1 MSEIEVKH
9 DINKNYLIVHG
20 HQEDDYMVQM
30 LAGNKIKGFLDMEVR
45 EIDNEREYYYDITGK
60 ENLPQKTA
68 REAWKYEEVVTL
80 VAGVLEAVGKA
91 REYLL
96 SEEHFLLLP
105 EYIYRDIDSGQVF
118 LCYAWSESRNINEQ
132 FTQLFSYFLNAVD
145 YEDEQAVKLVYQLY
159 DVSREEQC
167 TLQRLWSVFETAN
180 PVSASMNYKEEKV
193 QNSEDFIAE
202 GRKNKLLK
210 GKARLEKKEENGS
223 RLVEEKKGRVRKLKP
238 EREELSFLEKIQ
250 TLLDRMSSEQKESD
264 GIKIDNKIPIK
275 KNKIVTTQTGII
287 AKKAEISEKVTPTN
301 LEKGKVSVTGKKKTG
316 VSYVRED
323 MVKMSPRSAEHT
335 QHTKQ
340 NQTVCNL
347 AEKERGGV
355 QKVYHCHL
363 LPEDEKQTTI
373 SMAEFPF
380 YIGRC
385 QKDTNGLKE
394 MTSISRM
401 HCKIEQSEGKYYVSD
416 LHSTNGTYVN
426 RIKLTEGNKKELKDG
441 DELSIADIK
450 YRFSL

>member
-1 MSEIEVKH
+1 MAEIEVKH

-20 HQEDDYMVQM
+20 GQEGDYMAQM

-68 REAWKYEEVVTL
+68 RGAWKYEEVVML

-105 EYIYRDIDSGQVF
+105 EYMYRDIDSGEVF
-118 LCYAWSESRNINEQ
+118 LCYAWSESKNINEQ

-145 YEDEQAVKLVYQLY
+145 YEDQQAVQLVYQLY

-167 TLQRLWSVFETAN
+167 TLQRLWSVFETSNQKNAGID
-180 PVSASMNYKEEKV
+180 YKEEEE
-193 QNSEDFIAE
+193 QNSEDFPEE
-202 GRKNKLLK
+202 GRKSKLLK
-210 GKARLEKKEENGS
+210 GKTRMEKREGNGTG
-223 RLVEEKKGRVRKLKP
+223 LVEEKKGKVRKLKP
-238 EREELSFLEKIQ
+238 ERDEKSFFGKLQ
-250 TLLDRMSSEQKESD
+250 TLFEKMSGETNEVKETPS
-264 GIKIDNKIPIK
+264 KLK
-275 KNKIVTTQTGII
+275 KRANPVTSM
-287 AKKAEISEKVTPTN
+287 ERP
-301 LEKGKVSVTGKKKTG
+301 G
-316 VSYVRED
+316 VSFVRED
-323 MVKMSPRSAEHT
+323 MVKMSPRSVEHT
-335 QHTKQ
+335 QHTRQ
-340 NQTVCNL
+340 DYTDCNL
-347 AEKERGGV
+347 PEKDRV
-355 QKVYHCHL
+355 CVKKVYHCQL
-363 LPEDEKQTTI
+363 LPEDKKHTTI
-373 SMAEFPF
+373 SMGEFPF

-394 MTSISRM
+394 MVSISRM
-401 HCKIEQSEGKYYVSD
+401 HCKIEQSEGRYYVSD

-426 RIKLTEGNKKELKDG
+426 RIRLTEGNKKELKDG
-441 DELSIADIK
+441 DELSIADVK